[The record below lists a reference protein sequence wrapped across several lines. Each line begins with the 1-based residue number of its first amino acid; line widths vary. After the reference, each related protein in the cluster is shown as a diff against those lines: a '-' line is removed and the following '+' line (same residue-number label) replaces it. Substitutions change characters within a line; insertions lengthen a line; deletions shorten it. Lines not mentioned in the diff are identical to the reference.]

1 MFVKSIDNAVTK
13 GSTLVLPSVSIG
25 NVPQLAVD
33 LLINTLQALRI
44 GMLDSPSVMPI
55 SGSSGF
61 DHLPSQRSVP
71 VEVYQSADAQWT
83 IIQQRSPPLPKHH
96 RIFAQEV
103 MDFII
108 QGEFNKV
115 VLLTSS
121 DAALRVDALIDGPQ
135 IRSLAINWQD
145 EQLASRLQTLSL
157 GPLSLPA
164 GMTTS
169 ETAAQV
175 PLGQLHA
182 SGIAKHLLRLFQATK
197 IPVLSL
203 VALANEGDNVPDAI
217 NLANATNA
225 LLELAPNA
233 KQWSPP
239 RSWEWLMAP
248 DMAPSELF

>member
-1 MFVKSIDNAVTK
+1 MFVRGSDNVVTK

-33 LLINTLQALRI
+33 LLINTLQASRVGI
-44 GMLDSPSVMPI
+44 LDSSSVMPI
-55 SGSSGF
+55 SGPSGF
-61 DHLPSQRSVP
+61 DHLPTQRSVP
-71 VEVYQSADAQWT
+71 VEVYQSGDAQWT

-103 MDFII
+103 MDFIG
-108 QGEFNKV
+108 QGEFSKV

-121 DAALRVDALIDGPQ
+121 DAALRADALIDGPQ

-145 EQLASRLQTLSL
+145 ELLASRLQALSL
-157 GPLSLPA
+157 GPLSLSA
-164 GMTTS
+164 GITTS
-169 ETAAQV
+169 ETTAQV
-175 PLGQLHA
+175 PLDQLHA
-182 SGIAKHLLRLFQATK
+182 AGISKHLLRLCQTTK

-233 KQWSPP
+233 KQWCPP

-248 DMAPSELF
+248 GMAPSELF